1 MRFVAAGENAKWT
14 RAFSAFTHDSVNRT
28 HVRIV
33 PVTAVLEIEKR
44 TGANVGFSRKR
55 DAISQRFQVVGNVS
69 NMVKRLS
76 VIWMGTRFHGVLT
89 GVDVVSSGR
98 THRGTLEAVSHSHPL
113 GCRPDKCGTSP
124 FLSCRLA
131 HDFAPIIDRIGATDP
146 SSQSPN
152 FNEFVRG

>member
-113 GCRPDKCGTSP
+113 GCQTINIRGIG
-124 FLSCRLA
+124 LSSVTANVTKRTVVG
-131 HDFAPIIDRIGATDP
+131 DNEKQIGLGFRRSCFRA
-146 SSQSPN
+146 Q
-152 FNEFVRG
+152 